1 MKPTPVIKES
11 TKILSGVQA
20 DNLAER
26 YNQKSPKT
34 PLASPPEHCTQATA
48 SLAAAAAAR
57 PTEQSVAPN
66 QDIGEDIARVLHQVV
81 SMPKVE
87 YIRLDGDPLKSPLSI
102 LLRRVWRNTIQA
114 IPDVC
119 SY

>member
-20 DNLAER
+20 ENLAER

-48 SLAAAAAAR
+48 SLAAAAAR

-66 QDIGEDIARVLHQVV
+66 QDIGETLQEFSIKLFPCQKLNTYD
-81 SMPKVE
+81 SMK
-87 YIRLDGDPLKSPLSI
+87 I
-102 LLRRVWRNTIQA
+102 L
-114 IPDVC
+114 
-119 SY
+119 